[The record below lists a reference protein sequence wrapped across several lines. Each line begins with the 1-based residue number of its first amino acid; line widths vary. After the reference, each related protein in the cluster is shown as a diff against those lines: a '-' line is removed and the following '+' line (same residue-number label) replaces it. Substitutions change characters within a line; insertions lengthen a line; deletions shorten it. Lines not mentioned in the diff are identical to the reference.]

1 VALIPIMSTSLSCAP
16 NLRFSR
22 GLTGLLWV
30 RWVSPVLRCAQK
42 TLLTTATAQ
51 EAAENKI
58 DLPEDNPAIIDI
70 LIRFLYEGEYEPKS
84 PRTIMGHIPLIVPVD
99 ERYHQQFPHT
109 CERLGVCEHPR
120 YRVCPHHQ
128 CSEYFCGGDCRG
140 FVCKECTGFE
150 SHDDPSDLLL
160 HVKLYEVADKYDITG
175 LKMLAREKFRRSCVI
190 YWDHDSFPAA
200 LEYALSSTPDEDQ
213 GLKEIIS
220 ETILAHASLLE
231 EGAIEEIISEHKG
244 FMYQVLKRHSAE
256 VNRLKK

>member
-128 CSEYFCGGDCRG
+128 CSEYFCG
-140 FVCKECTGFE
+140 ET
-150 SHDDPSDLLL
+150 
-160 HVKLYEVADKYDITG
+160 VAASS
-175 LKMLAREKFRRSCVI
+175 ARSA
-190 YWDHDSFPAA
+190 PASRVTTIPA
-200 LEYALSSTPDEDQ
+200 ISSSTSSCTKS
-213 GLKEIIS
+213 LIS
-220 ETILAHASLLE
+220 TILL
-231 EGAIEEIISEHKG
+231 
-244 FMYQVLKRHSAE
+244 V
-256 VNRLKK
+256 